1 MKITE
6 HIIGPSRH
14 STDTIM
20 EVSDWASGHSDDEE
34 LAGYQGDGFYFV
46 DETEASVY
54 GPYKSVE
61 EATRHRNEYW
71 AQL

>member
-20 EVSDWASGHSDDEE
+20 EVADWDLGYSDDEE
-34 LAGYQGDGFYFV
+34 LAGYRGNGFYFV
-46 DETEASVY
+46 DETEAFVF
-54 GPYKSVE
+54 GPYGSVE
-61 EATRHRNEYW
+61 EATNKRDHYW
-71 AQL
+71 ASL